1 MSGKK
6 ISIGIIDFMMIK
18 LFRISPRSS
27 THPGRVKKASCHMMR
42 VGPRVE
48 ILDNKNGFVL
58 VLVLQE
64 GYIKRNKS
72 FECREV
78 LDVGK

>member
-48 ILDNKNGFVL
+48 ILDNKRMDL
-58 VLVLQE
+58 SLCWC
-64 GYIKRNKS
+64 YRK
-72 FECREV
+72 
-78 LDVGK
+78 DT